1 MASPPLRCDPLR
13 YNWAMAR
20 CLLALGSNLG
30 DRIGQLSAAI
40 AALGEHPAIAVERVS
55 SFVET
60 QPVGGPAGQGKFFNA
75 AAVIETEL
83 SPQDLLR
90 ALLTIERQLG
100 RERREAWGPRTI
112 DLDLLLYG
120 EAIVETPGLVLPHP
134 RLHQRRFVLAPAAE
148 IAADWRHPV
157 LDQSIAELLAA
168 LPASSGD
175 ATGMRV
181 ITQPEQMQQTVLE
194 LKRSGQRVGL
204 VPTMGALHE
213 GHLSLVRAARE
224 RADIIVATIFVNP
237 AQFGP
242 REDLA
247 KYPRTL
253 EADLQA
259 LSAEKCDVVF
269 VPQAADIY
277 PTSFSTFVEPPTVSR
292 PLEGVCRPGHFRG
305 VATIVLKL
313 FNLIPADLALFGQ
326 KDYQQL
332 LVIRH
337 MARDLNLSIEIV
349 PCPTVRE
356 PDGLALSS
364 RNRYLSPAERQQA
377 LALSRALCRA
387 AELVAGGERDGKAI
401 QFAMRGIL
409 TAAGIERIDYVAV
422 ADPETLA
429 EQQSLDSPVIA
440 LIAAFVG
447 TTRLIDNRLLT
458 PDS

>member
-1 MASPPLRCDPLR
+1 
-13 YNWAMAR
+13 MAR
-20 CLLALGSNLG
+20 SLLALGSNLG
-30 DRIGQLSAAI
+30 DRIGQLRAAV
-40 AALGEHPAIAVERVS
+40 AALDEHPVIAVERVS

-60 QPVGGPAGQGKFFNA
+60 QAVGGPAGQGKFFNA
-75 AAVIETEL
+75 AAIIETEL
-83 SPQDLLR
+83 PPSALLS
-90 ALLTIERQLG
+90 ALLTIEKRLG

-120 EAIVETPGLVLPHP
+120 EAIVESPALVLPHP
-134 RLHQRRFVLAPAAE
+134 RMHIRRFVLTPAAE
-148 IAADWRHPV
+148 IAANWRHPV
-157 LDQSIAELLAA
+157 LGRTLAELLAA

-181 ITQPEQMQQTVLE
+181 VTGPEQIEHTVFE

-213 GHLSLVRAARE
+213 GHLSLVREARE
-224 RADIIVATIFVNP
+224 RADVVVATIFVNP
-237 AQFGP
+237 TQFGP
-242 REDLA
+242 SEDLA

-259 LSAEKCDVVF
+259 LSAQKCDFVF
-269 VPQAADIY
+269 VPQAAGIY
-277 PTSFSTFVEPPTVSR
+277 PPGFSTYVEPPAVSQ

-305 VATIVLKL
+305 VATVVLKL
-313 FNLIPADLALFGQ
+313 FNLVPADVALFGQ

-337 MARDLNLSIEIV
+337 MARDLNLPIEIV

-377 LALSRALCRA
+377 LALSRALERA
-387 AELVAGGERDGKAI
+387 EQLVAGGERDGKAI
-401 QFAMRGIL
+401 QSAMRGVL
-409 TAAGIERIDYVAV
+409 TAAGIERIDYVAI

-429 EQQSLDSPVIA
+429 EKQTLDGPAIA

-447 TTRLIDNRLLT
+447 ATRLIDNRMVIPHPT
-458 PDS
+458 AV